1 MKRIFLFV
9 SLTVV
14 LVVTFSSCGRQT
26 EADNT
31 TADNTPS
38 TVCPETEAIEIDAVG
53 VYNNL
58 NDFFVRNKEIFT
70 KAAKLV
76 YSKKYDDDIN
86 ICYLMGDRSVVL
98 FGPDDGEGSKQSLY
112 DRVFS
117 KDERDTLEKCFA
129 VMAGF
134 APKGTGR
141 LFVTNEKS
149 TEKPSEVAFAFETE
163 DMQKFS
169 IIYSRSELDHH
180 KIDNNWYK
188 SYSAPI

>member
-9 SLTVV
+9 SLSVV
-14 LVVTFSSCGRQT
+14 LVAAFSSCGRQA

-31 TADNTPS
+31 TAENTPS
-38 TVCPETEAIEIDAVG
+38 TVCPETEAIYIDTIG

-58 NDFFVRNKEIFT
+58 NDFFERNKEIFT

-76 YSKKYDDDIN
+76 YSKKYDDDID
-86 ICYLMGDRSVVL
+86 ICYLMEERSVDL

-112 DRVFS
+112 DMVFS
-117 KDERDTLEKCFA
+117 KDEQDTIEKCFA
-129 VMAGF
+129 VMADF
-134 APKGTGR
+134 APKGTER
-141 LFVTNEKS
+141 LLVTNERS
-149 TEKPSEVAFAFETE
+149 TEKPSEVAFAFETS

>member
-9 SLTVV
+9 CLAGVFIAA
-14 LVVTFSSCGRQT
+14 FSSCASQAET
-26 EADNT
+26 DNS

-38 TVCPETEAIEIDAVG
+38 TICPETEATYIDVAG
-53 VYNNL
+53 VYNDL
-58 NDFFVRNKEIFT
+58 NDFFERNKDVFT

-76 YSKKYDDDIN
+76 YSKKHDDDID
-86 ICYLMGDRSVVL
+86 ICYFMEERSVDL
-98 FGPDDGEGSKQSLY
+98 FGPDDGEAPKQSLY

-117 KDERDTLEKCFA
+117 KGERDTLEKCFA
-129 VMAGF
+129 VMADF
-134 APKGTGR
+134 APKGTKR
-141 LFVTNEKS
+141 LRVTNERL

-169 IIYSRSELDHH
+169 IIYSRNESDYH

-188 SYSAPI
+188 SYSAPA